1 MKYAAKKLSA
11 LIITLFMVSVLAFL
25 AFQII
30 PGDPTTK
37 MLGTEATPEA
47 VRELRAQLGLDRPVF
62 LRYGSWLA
70 GFLSGDMGTSYSYQ
84 MPVADMIGQ
93 KLPVTALLTALSFV
107 FTVLLSIPLGVLA
120 GSVRNRFLDR
130 AIAVLDQLFMSI
142 PPFFLGILMCY
153 VFGILFR
160 LFVPGDFVAL
170 EADPWGCIR
179 YLVFPALA
187 IAIPR
192 AAMTVKMLRSSVA
205 KELRP
210 GLCLHSPKP
219 GQQPH
224 SHFNAP
230 CAPQRPHSRHYVS
243 GCLHGGNSHRQH
255 HHRAGVYHPWH
266 WAAAPGQH
274 FQPGF
279 PRGTGGGGHFGR
291 LDRGRELFG
300 RLVESV
306 DGPPCPAAVRRQ
318 V

>member
-153 VFGILFR
+153 VFGILIR
-160 LFVPGDFVAL
+160 LFVPGDYVAL
-170 EADPWGCIR
+170 EADPRGGIR
-179 YLVFPALA
+179 YLGFPALA

-205 KELRP
+205 KELR
-210 GLCLHSPKP
+210 
-219 GQQPH
+219 QDYVYTAQ
-224 SHFNAP
+224 
-230 CAPQRPHSRHYVS
+230 SR
-243 GCLHGGNSHRQH
+243 GNSRTAILMRHVLRNALNPAITFLAVSMAEILTGSIIIEQ
-255 HHRAGVYHPWH
+255 VFTI
-266 WAAAPGQH
+266 PGI
-274 FQPGF
+274 
-279 PRGTGGGGHFGR
+279 GR
-291 LDRGRELFG
+291 LLLASISNRDFPVVQAVVVILAAWIVVVNFLADLLNQWTDPRV
-300 RLVESV
+300 RL
-306 DGPPCPAAVRRQ
+306 R
-318 V
+318 

>member
-192 AAMTVKMLRSSVA
+192 AAMTVKMLRASILNQMERDYVRTARSRGSTKDRILRKHVLRNAIIPVITFIATSMAEIVASSIVIEQVFA
-205 KELRP
+205 IPGIGVLLLSSINNRDFPVVQALVMILVLWVVLVNFLADLLYQYMDPRIRLR
-210 GLCLHSPKP
+210 
-219 GQQPH
+219 
-224 SHFNAP
+224 
-230 CAPQRPHSRHYVS
+230 
-243 GCLHGGNSHRQH
+243 
-255 HHRAGVYHPWH
+255 
-266 WAAAPGQH
+266 
-274 FQPGF
+274 
-279 PRGTGGGGHFGR
+279 
-291 LDRGRELFG
+291 
-300 RLVESV
+300 
-306 DGPPCPAAVRRQ
+306 
-318 V
+318 

>member
-205 KELRP
+205 KELR
-210 GLCLHSPKP
+210 
-219 GQQPH
+219 QDYVYTAQ
-224 SHFNAP
+224 
-230 CAPQRPHSRHYVS
+230 SR
-243 GCLHGGNSHRQH
+243 GNSRTAILMRHVLRN
-255 HHRAGVYHPWH
+255 ALIPAITFLAVSM
-266 WAAAPGQH
+266 AEIL
-274 FQPGF
+274 
-279 PRGTGGGGHFGR
+279 TG
-291 LDRGRELFG
+291 
-300 RLVESV
+300 SIII
-306 DGPPCPAAVRRQ
+306 
-318 V
+318 